1 MTAPRHEA
9 HGHLRAWARGSYP
22 LEAATELLIRAFDGR
37 FVQPGWP
44 WMHPTAGGQWIDF
57 AAIPEQ
63 AGGLS
68 GGEQRLL
75 RIAASIGSPDVTVN
89 LGDCLTGVDR
99 PTLELVLAAV
109 AHAAG
114 SHRHCEVTTNPN
126 GTITAPTPRPAQDRQ
141 QSQHLAHPR
150 RRTPKS
156 KWLRASCSEA
166 ARVVATRPGRSCCL
180 PP

>member
-1 MTAPRHEA
+1 MTAPKDQAHE
-9 HGHLRAWARGSYP
+9 HLQAWARGSYP

-75 RIAASIGSPDVTVN
+75 RIASSIGSPDVTVN

-99 PTLELVLAAV
+99 PTLQLVLAAV

-114 SHRHCEVTTNPN
+114 SHRHREVTTHRN
-126 GTITAPTPRPAQDRQ
+126 GTITLATPGSP
-141 QSQHLAHPR
+141 HPWGA
-150 RRTPKS
+150 TDEPP
-156 KWLRASCSEA
+156 
-166 ARVVATRPGRSCCL
+166 VVAGRVTGRSL
-180 PP
+180 